1 MPVNDA
7 LASEQWTR
15 FQYCRDRGHLEFIN
29 KADKCEKFFAGD
41 QWLQADLN
49 ALQLQRRPA
58 LTINKI
64 ISTLGTLFG
73 EQIYNRSETIFRPA
87 SGATAETAEAL
98 TKVFK
103 QISQNNQLPWARSE
117 LFADGVIRSRGFVDI
132 RLDFTD
138 SMQGEVRI
146 ENLNSKNVV
155 IDPDAEEYD
164 PDQWMDCFITKW
176 VTPQDVAVLYS
187 EDDAEYLKIKDGS
200 SFPYGYDSIERVRDR
215 FGGVLP
221 LAGYYGVH
229 EPHGIRRNVRLLERQ
244 YRRLDK
250 QLHFVDV
257 TSGDMRAIPQ
267 EWDRD
272 RIARVIEK
280 ARGRVSVTKKLVK
293 RIRWTVTADNVVLHD
308 DWSPY
313 KHFTPVP
320 YFPYFRY
327 GRTIGLVENLLGP
340 QELLNKTSSQE
351 LHVVNT
357 TANSGWK
364 LKAGA
369 LKNMSIEEL
378 EQKGATTGLVL
389 ELDDV
394 AAAEKIQPNSTPQG
408 LDRLSYKAEEH
419 IKTISNISDSMQGF
433 DREDVAAK
441 AIQAKQSRGS
451 INMTKVMDNLERSDF
466 LVARNVLDI
475 VQEYYTEPRLLHI
488 THDDLLQQPETLEVN
503 TYNEALNEITND
515 LTIGE
520 YSIIITSQPYRA
532 TLEDSQ
538 FEQGMA
544 MREAGIQLPDD
555 ILIENSRLQRKSDIV
570 KRLQAAQN
578 SPEAQQKAQLE
589 MRNLEATV
597 AVAEAEA
604 QQKTAD
610 AQLKLA
616 KTKSEI
622 ASIEQENARI
632 TLEAKFADAE
642 GGGAAEAAKMEI
654 EEQKAGHKMDLEER
668 QFQHKQS
675 LAEREMALKEDVHAR
690 EQARADDM
698 HEHQKVISSKQ
709 ADAQAQ
715 ATRQAA
721 LSAAFNQGE
730 SE

>member
-257 TSGDMRAIPQ
+257 TSGDTRAIPQ
-267 EWDRD
+267 EWDRN
-272 RIARVIEK
+272 RIAQVVEK

-503 TYNEALNEITND
+503 AYDEALNEIVND

-520 YSIIITSQPYRA
+520 YSIIITSQPFRA

-642 GGGAAEAAKMEI
+642 GGGAAEVAKMQV

-675 LAEREMALKEDVHAR
+675 LAEREMALKEEGHAR

>member
-1 MPVNDA
+1 
-7 LASEQWTR
+7 
-15 FQYCRDRGHLEFIN
+15 
-29 KADKCEKFFAGD
+29 
-41 QWLQADLN
+41 
-49 ALQLQRRPA
+49 
-58 LTINKI
+58 
-64 ISTLGTLFG
+64 
-73 EQIYNRSETIFRPA
+73 
-87 SGATAETAEAL
+87 
-98 TKVFK
+98 
-103 QISQNNQLPWARSE
+103 
-117 LFADGVIRSRGFVDI
+117 
-132 RLDFTD
+132 
-138 SMQGEVRI
+138 
-146 ENLNSKNVV
+146 
-155 IDPDAEEYD
+155 
-164 PDQWMDCFITKW
+164 
-176 VTPQDVAVLYS
+176 
-187 EDDAEYLKIKDGS
+187 
-200 SFPYGYDSIERVRDR
+200 
-215 FGGVLP
+215 
-221 LAGYYGVH
+221 
-229 EPHGIRRNVRLLERQ
+229 
-244 YRRLDK
+244 
-250 QLHFVDV
+250 
-257 TSGDMRAIPQ
+257 
-267 EWDRD
+267 
-272 RIARVIEK
+272 
-280 ARGRVSVTKKLVK
+280 
-293 RIRWTVTADNVVLHD
+293 
-308 DWSPY
+308 
-313 KHFTPVP
+313 
-320 YFPYFRY
+320 
-327 GRTIGLVENLLGP
+327 
-340 QELLNKTSSQE
+340 
-351 LHVVNT
+351 
-357 TANSGWK
+357 
-364 LKAGA
+364 
-369 LKNMSIEEL
+369 MSIEEL
-378 EQKGATTGLVL
+378 EQKEATTGLVL

-394 AAAEKIQPNSTPQG
+394 AAAEKIQPNATPQG

-503 TYNEALNEITND
+503 TYDEALNEITND

-520 YSIIITSQPYRA
+520 YSIIITSQPFRA

-555 ILIENSRLQRKSDIV
+555 ILIENSRLQRKSEIV

-589 MRNLEATV
+589 MRNMEAAV

-604 QQKTAD
+604 QQKAAD

-632 TLEAKFADAE
+632 TLEAKFVDAE
-642 GGGAAEAAKMEI
+642 GGGAAEAAKMQVEG
-654 EEQKAGHKMDLEER
+654 QKAGHKMDLEER

-675 LAEREMALKEDVHAR
+675 LAEREMALKEEGHAR

>member
-117 LFADGVIRSRGFVDI
+117 LFADGVIRSRGFLDI

-164 PDQWMDCFITKW
+164 PDRWMDCFITKW
-176 VTPQDVAVLYS
+176 VTPQDIAVLYS

-267 EWDRD
+267 DWDRN
-272 RIARVIEK
+272 RIAQVVEK

-394 AAAEKIQPNSTPQG
+394 AAAEKIQPNATPQG

-503 TYNEALNEITND
+503 TYDEALNEITND

-520 YSIIITSQPYRA
+520 YSIIITSQPFRA

-555 ILIENSRLQRKSDIV
+555 ILIENSRLQRKSEIV

-589 MRNLEATV
+589 MRNMEAAV

-604 QQKTAD
+604 QQKAAD

-632 TLEAKFADAE
+632 TLEAKFVDAE
-642 GGGAAEAAKMEI
+642 GGGAAEAAKMQVEG
-654 EEQKAGHKMDLEER
+654 QKAGHKMDLEER

-675 LAEREMALKEDVHAR
+675 LAEREMALKEEGHAR